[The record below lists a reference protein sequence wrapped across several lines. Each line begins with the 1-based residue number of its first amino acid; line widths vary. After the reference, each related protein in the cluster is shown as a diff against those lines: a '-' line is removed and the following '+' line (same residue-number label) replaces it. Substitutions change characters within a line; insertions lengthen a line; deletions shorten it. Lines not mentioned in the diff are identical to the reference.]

1 MRLLHVRHAT
11 ARGAVR
17 RALAIAVVLTF
28 YAALAAVAVDKS
40 VDQGGDTAALSEA
53 PAPGALG
60 EGAPASLGATGT
72 GSGTGSRGD
81 ERVETTTSPDAT
93 SPAPGGGG
101 AARTAGSG
109 ATDPASSRT
118 PSTNAAST
126 GAAPTGAAGGTIL
139 IGVHDDDPGAAFGQ
153 YGVKGGPSGD
163 QHVWVERIVAWI
175 NANGGMGGRK
185 VQTVYHVTQSL
196 NGTFD
201 QQAEQACVAFTEDTK
216 VAAVVSGAR
225 VPTLN
230 LVDCLARHRTPL
242 VWSYQ
247 YMADRATFDRYADYL
262 YMPNMVSADR
272 LGVWIDALAD
282 EGFFNGGTIGIV
294 RYDDAIHR
302 KLADAVIKPRLAA
315 HGATVKEEVAFR
327 QATGAAS
334 AADLSAQANNAIL
347 RFQASGV
354 NRVIFEPTSA
364 VLPLLF
370 FAAAEAQHFR
380 PKYTMT
386 TYDIPSFQSDNAP
399 AVQLEGSKA
408 FGWTPA
414 GDVAWAQE
422 PPLNPTARRCVEIT
436 KDADPPGNGSVRRF
450 CDGLLFLK
458 HVFDHGAE
466 PTPAGI
472 RRVVDGLSRTYES
485 GWTFATVM
493 GPGRHDGAAIGRI
506 ETFGGAC
513 RCWTYTGPERA
524 IP

>member
-1 MRLLHVRHAT
+1 M
-11 ARGAVR
+11 R
-17 RALAIAVVLTF
+17 RALAIAVVFTF

-40 VDQGGDTAALSEA
+40 VDQGGDATALSGA
-53 PAPGALG
+53 ASPGAPGA
-60 EGAPASLGATGT
+60 GASPGAASGGTVGSST
-72 GSGTGSRGD
+72 GSSSD
-81 ERVETTTSPDAT
+81 ERGAATTSPDAT
-93 SPAPGGGG
+93 PTATGGGG
-101 AARTAGSG
+101 ASGVAGSG
-109 ATDPASSRT
+109 ATGPASAVT
-118 PSTNAAST
+118 PSTSVVSTAA
-126 GAAPTGAAGGTIL
+126 GGGTIL

-153 YGVKGGPSGD
+153 YGVKGGPTGD
-163 QHVWVERIVAWI
+163 QRVWIERIVAWI

-216 VAAVVSGAR
+216 VVAVVSGAR

-282 EGFFNGGTIGIV
+282 EGFFKGATIGIV
-294 RYDDAIHR
+294 RYDNAIHR

-315 HGATVKEEVAFR
+315 RRATVKEEVAFR
-327 QATGAAS
+327 EATGAAS

-370 FAAAEAQHFR
+370 LAAAEAQRYR

-386 TYDIPSFQSDNAP
+386 TYDIPAFQSDNAP
-399 AVQLEGSKA
+399 AAQLEGAKA

-414 GDVAWAQE
+414 GDVAWPQE

-436 KDADPPGNGSVRRF
+436 KGADPPGNGSVRRF

-458 HVFDHGAE
+458 YVFDRGAE

-472 RRVVDGLSRTYES
+472 RRVVDGLGRAYES

-493 GPGRHDGAAIGRI
+493 GPGRHDGAAVGRI

-513 RCWTYTGPERA
+513 GCWAYTGPETA

>member
-1 MRLLHVRHAT
+1 
-11 ARGAVR
+11 VR

-40 VDQGGDTAALSEA
+40 VDQGGDATALSGMASPGVTRAGASSGEA
-53 PAPGALG
+53 TSNGTPDTVSGNGANDDDRI
-60 EGAPASLGATGT
+60 AT
-72 GSGTGSRGD
+72 
-81 ERVETTTSPDAT
+81 AT
-93 SPAPGGGG
+93 SPA
-101 AARTAGSG
+101 ATRTATGGDGAPRATGSG
-109 ATDPASSRT
+109 AADPTSAAT
-118 PSTNAAST
+118 PPTNVAST
-126 GAAPTGAAGGTIL
+126 GGGTIL

-216 VAAVVSGAR
+216 VVAVVSGAR

-247 YMADRATFDRYADYL
+247 YMADQATFDRYADYL

-282 EGFFNGGTIGIV
+282 ENFFKGGTIGIV
-294 RYDDAIHR
+294 RYDNAIHR

-315 HGATVKEEVAFR
+315 HGAAVKEEVAFR
-327 QATGAAS
+327 EATGAAS

-399 AVQLEGSKA
+399 AAQLDGAKA

-422 PPLNPTARRCVEIT
+422 PPPNPTARRCVDIT
-436 KDADPPGNGSVRRF
+436 NGADPPGNGSVRRF

-458 HVFDHGAE
+458 YVFDHGAD

-472 RRVVDGLSRTYES
+472 RRVVDGLGRAYES
-485 GWTFATVM
+485 AWTFATVM
-493 GPGRHDGAAIGRI
+493 GPGRHDGAAVGRI

-513 RCWTYTGPERA
+513 GCWTYTGPERA
-524 IP
+524 IR